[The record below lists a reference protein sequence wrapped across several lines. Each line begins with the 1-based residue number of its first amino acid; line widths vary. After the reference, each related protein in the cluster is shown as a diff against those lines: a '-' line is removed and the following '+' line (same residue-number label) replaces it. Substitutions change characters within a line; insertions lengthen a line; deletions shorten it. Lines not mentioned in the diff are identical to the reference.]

1 MDNRKRWTHQQ
12 NQLRQFLAAKVHFQQ
27 AVNLFL
33 RQHAAVHSSQIS
45 KSRVW
50 SLQDEVI
57 AGLTDGHLRICLRPG
72 LNSIAWLLW
81 HTARIEDVTMNLLVL
96 EQPQVLTRT
105 DWAARLN
112 LPLRNV
118 GTGMSDAEVGLFSA
132 SVAIQALKDYRAA
145 VGRNTQSGVRRLQPS
160 NLKEIVSA
168 AAIQRLIAEE
178 SLGEQGM
185 WLAKFWAGKSKGFFL
200 TRTATSHN
208 FLHLNQ
214 ASRVRAKL
222 GLQE

>member
-1 MDNRKRWTHQQ
+1 MDNRKRWTRQQ

-27 AVNLFL
+27 AIDLFL

-50 SLQDEVI
+50 SLPDEVI
-57 AGLTDGHLRICLRPG
+57 VGLTDGHLRTCLRPG

-81 HTARIEDVTMNLLVL
+81 HAARIEDVTMNLLVL

-112 LPLRNV
+112 LPLRDV
-118 GTGMSDAEVGLFSA
+118 GTGMNDAEVGTF
-132 SVAIQALKDYRAA
+132 
-145 VGRNTQSGVRRLQPS
+145 
-160 NLKEIVSA
+160 IVSA

-214 ASRVRAKL
+214 ASRVQT
-222 GLQE
+222 G